1 MRTTVP
7 PLVSLILPSFFSLLP
22 HTIHHPHAMM
32 NNCDLTSNI
41 VDTQRE
47 PSRGTKRP
55 RPSLSSQARPDC
67 HASSS
72 TEAEGRSP
80 RRMRMSESPT
90 SSYGGSL
97 AGLNI
102 VVTEIQNTAAPRP
115 QDLYESPAP
124 PQSHPQPRTLPLSPQ
139 RRQHQRKQSSPLRVH
154 RPGKRT
160 VYVQDVV
167 FRLLVMSQLETK

>member
-1 MRTTVP
+1 
-7 PLVSLILPSFFSLLP
+7 
-22 HTIHHPHAMM
+22 MM

-47 PSRGTKRP
+47 TRRGTKRP
-55 RPSLSSQARPDC
+55 HPSLSSPD
-67 HASSS
+67 HRLFG
-72 TEAEGRSP
+72 AERLGQIITLHRTP
-80 RRMRMSESPT
+80 KLRADLPVESPT
-90 SSYGGSL
+90 NSNNGSL

-102 VVTEIQNTAAPRP
+102 IVTEIPNTAAPRP
-115 QDLYESPAP
+115 QDLYESPTP
-124 PQSHPQPRTLPLSPQ
+124 PQSHPQPRMGPLSPQ
-139 RRQHQRKQSSPLRVH
+139 RRQPQPQQQRKQNQWGPPLRVH